1 MKLFFL
7 IQVDEEIEF
16 ENFYPKTLKK
26 IEKEFLIKI
35 GNSKE
40 EEEVKEKEEINKIWL
55 ISKIS
60 IQGYK

>member
-40 EEEVKEKEEINKIWL
+40 EEEVKEEMNKIWL